1 MADALA
7 KVPSPYTNKKIDK
20 EYVMMMKSSVE
31 KGGSKPYK
39 KLENCKHR
47 VKTPSMPASIVN
59 LH

>member
-20 EYVMMMKSSVE
+20 EYALAKASIE
-31 KGGSKPYK
+31 HGITKTRK
-39 KLENCKHR
+39 KIEFSRHR